1 MAYVSEIMAIKL
13 KEDINYNNKPNNYQ
27 KQKQKHKR
35 NEKREKTTRS
45 GKAPESN

>member
-27 KQKQKHKR
+27 KQKQ
-35 NEKREKTTRS
+35 NEKREKITKC
-45 GKAPESN
+45 GKAHESN

>member
-27 KQKQKHKR
+27 KQEQ
-35 NEKREKTTRS
+35 NEKREKTTS
-45 GKAPESN
+45 GGKAPESN